1 MQYVRLGYRVVTEGS
16 GLSTS
21 FHGLTDPLS
30 GAAQSVLIGGGR
42 ILEHGTEVTSGD
54 RAVDGSGL
62 WILPAVY
69 DADAHLPL
77 LRVGF
82 RAIDAYSALH
92 GGIGHQNV
100 ALSWQLLRHGHLA
113 GTLAALAATLP
124 PVPAVTPVLT
134 VDDDDTDDFSDW
146 LKANADTMRELMAP
160 VCKLYSPDPNFERN
174 LEAVWASDLTAV
186 VYCYDRPALDWLVA
200 HTHGPLHH
208 RHATSAELVD
218 LMLSTGSS
226 VQTSPHL
233 LLPLADGR
241 RETLTVL
248 PPPPDD
254 AERESLAS
262 VFIDRVAL
270 QGSDHNA
277 VPPKAPAGPG
287 LQAQQHLLQT
297 TLAMTRRYGW
307 NLADVWPKLTS
318 GPSQVFGVPHEPG
331 FVIVDPSYTEMVAPW
346 PLQAADRAPFTGLE
360 LPGRVLAVGYGEH
373 AVLV

>member
-1 MQYVRLGYRVVTEGS
+1 MVTDGT
-16 GLSTS
+16 GLTTS
-21 FHGLTDPLS
+21 FHGLTDPFS
-30 GAAQSVLIGGGR
+30 GAPQSVLLGGGR
-42 ILEHGTEVTSGD
+42 ILERGAEVTNGD

-62 WILPAVY
+62 WILPAAY

-82 RAIDAYSALH
+82 RAVDAYSALH
-92 GGIGHQNV
+92 GGVGHQNV
-100 ALSWQLLRHGHLA
+100 ALSWQLLRRGDLA
-113 GTLAALAATLP
+113 ETLTRLAATLP
-124 PVPAVTPVLT
+124 PVPAITPVLT
-134 VDDDDTDDFSDW
+134 VDDAETGDFAGW
-146 LKANADTMRELMAP
+146 LTANAGTLRELMAP

-174 LEAVWASDLTAV
+174 LEAIWATGLTAV

-248 PPPPDD
+248 PTPPDK
-254 AERESLAS
+254 AERDSLAA
-262 VFIDRVAL
+262 VFIDRVAML
-270 QGSDHNA
+270 GSDHNA
-277 VPPKAPAGPG
+277 VPPKGPTGPG
-287 LQAQQHLLQT
+287 LQGQQHLLQT
-297 TLAMTRRYGW
+297 TLAAARHYGW
-307 NLADVWPKLTS
+307 DLAQVWAKLTS
-318 GPSQVFGVPHEPG
+318 GPSEVFGVPHEQS
-331 FVIVDPSYTEMVAPW
+331 FVIVDPSYTETVAPW

-373 AVLV
+373 ARLV